1 MANFAKSVNLI
12 GYADSVNATGRIGP
26 SAFSILIDFG
36 QIGLVTGTGAVED
49 DVITN
54 IGTLPKNCVVRRV
67 AGMVVEPLQILDSDK
82 TPAKL
87 EFIVKGGATALGT
100 LDMVGGNGNKLAVW
114 ADPANLAAGTIGVD
128 DTKSALTVT
137 LGDIHHTTNTDTAIV
152 GGKLLLVFMV
162 DYMPEPDEVDA
173 LFQDI
178 DEYVSDGG
186 NTAPE
191 VTIGGGY

>member
-1 MANFAKSVNLI
+1 MANFAKNVNLI

-26 SAFSILIDFG
+26 SAFAILIDFKE
-36 QIGLVTGTGAVED
+36 IGLITGTGAVKD

-54 IGTLPKNCVVRRV
+54 IGTLPSNCVVRRV
-67 AGMVVEPLQILDSDK
+67 AGMVVDPLQILASDK

-87 EFIVKGGATALGT
+87 EFIVQGGSTALGT
-100 LDMVGGNGNKLAVW
+100 LNMVTANGNRLAMW

-128 DTKSALTVT
+128 GTKSALTVK

-162 DYMPEPDEVDA
+162 DYMPEPDEVEA